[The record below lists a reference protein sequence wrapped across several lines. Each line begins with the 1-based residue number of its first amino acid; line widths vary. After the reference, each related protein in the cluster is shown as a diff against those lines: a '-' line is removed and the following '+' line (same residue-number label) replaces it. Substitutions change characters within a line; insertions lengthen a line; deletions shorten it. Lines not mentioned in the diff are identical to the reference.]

1 MTRSSRSA
9 AGAGVH
15 HRRRVPHTNRV
26 RQRHDREVRDL
37 VRPCVAAV
45 GAQPL
50 VVACA
55 CARAAEARGV
65 AAAAQGHR
73 RPGALPQPRA
83 DVLPRHAEPPAVE
96 VHCSSVPD
104 AQLLYVAQAP
114 LPPSSCTTSQTAI
127 PSRAPRAGCA
137 PCRVSACA
145 LAFRALTCSWRQVR
159 ELQRQGNASL
169 VMALTGNKADLTDKR
184 KVEAEVR
191 CCAFCVDGAAA
202 RSHAPPQEA
211 QAYADENGL
220 FFMETSAKTA
230 SNVNGAT
237 GRLGVS
243 ALRH

>member
-1 MTRSSRSA
+1 MGAGKSSLVLRFVKGQFFDFQARGARGALCFLERASDTLLA
-9 AGAGVH
+9 PRGGAGVYY
-15 HRRRVPHTNRV
+15 RRRVPHTNRV

-83 DVLPRHAEPPAVE
+83 DVLPRHAEPPAME

-104 AQLLYVAQAP
+104 ARLLYVAQAP

-127 PSRAPRAGCA
+127 PSRAPRAGCG

-145 LAFRALTCSWRQVR
+145 LAFRALTCSRPPGAR
-159 ELQRQGNASL
+159 
-169 VMALTGNKADLTDKR
+169 
-184 KVEAEVR
+184 
-191 CCAFCVDGAAA
+191 AAA
-202 RSHAPPQEA
+202 P
-211 QAYADENGL
+211 G
-220 FFMETSAKTA
+220 
-230 SNVNGAT
+230 
-237 GRLGVS
+237 
-243 ALRH
+243 